1 MGTSHFDPNLTPRI
15 SPAANSFLTPCELGY
30 LAGGHHVGVRFERG
44 QEQPARVGPA
54 KRLVVKRRLRATLI
68 MSHFGRARNDA
79 IFRIA
84 CLTRDERP
92 RGHLLTTL

>member
-1 MGTSHFDPNLTPRI
+1 MGTSHFDPNLTHALRRE
-15 SPAANSFLTPCELGY
+15 ARELGY

>member
-15 SPAANSFLTPCELGY
+15 SPAANSFLTPCDVRPVNSAIWL
-30 LAGGHHVGVRFERG
+30 GVRFERG